1 MNLTRSGLSQRTCS
15 DSPWAI
21 RSLSGTR
28 TRPQGVPKT
37 FILRQVCITIYHT
50 YACVCRHELW
60 VSNLQFHVQQRAE
73 RRNRFLVK
81 SSAEDGEDTPRSQ
94 DNGGRNQAVAIPEG
108 LRTAGSVFV
117 LAGFLKVLI
126 ICFPFS
132 TMAISMYF
140 QGLCDLGTWAAIKM
154 MPFAIGILALAKVIV
169 DRKIHERKF
178 ASVGIAVC
186 GVIALFG
193 SRWAFARPRPSPL
206 DPALAHYQKVRA
218 YESSIQKAKEDRER
232 NMKRELDP
240 KRSQGAG
247 AGLPAP
253 RSRFS

>member
-1 MNLTRSGLSQRTCS
+1 MDQVNEPVPIVQGLFDPCPAPELVLDRHPRHSSLVRYEQICIMNT
-15 DSPWAI
+15 DA
-21 RSLSGTR
+21 
-28 TRPQGVPKT
+28 
-37 FILRQVCITIYHT
+37 CIETES
-50 YACVCRHELW
+50 CPP
-60 VSNLQFHVQQRAE
+60 NLQFQFQQKAE
-73 RRNRFLVK
+73 RRNRVVVK
-81 SSAEDGEDTPRSQ
+81 SSSQ
-94 DNGGRNQAVAIPEG
+94 DDDDKPIGQENRGSNQAVAIPEG

-178 ASVGIAVC
+178 ASLGFAFC

-218 YESSIQKAKEDRER
+218 YESSAQKAKEDRER
-232 NMKRELDP
+232 NMKRELEP
-240 KRSQGAG
+240 KRGQGTS